1 MSKSMRWVLEPAPVH
16 PIQRGRRA
24 AALAL
29 RRLAV
34 MLAGMAKALR
44 QAPPPADSAESL
56 SFEFHA
62 EAGAPEGALF
72 VNGIRVGSIS
82 GVSRL

>member
-1 MSKSMRWVLEPAPVH
+1 LAV
-16 PIQRGRRA
+16 
-24 AALAL
+24 ALAS
-29 RRLAV
+29 
-34 MLAGMAKALR
+34 MAKTLR
-44 QAPPPADSAESL
+44 QAPPAESAESL